1 MKIRKQLS
9 KKLFLAAG
17 IVWFCAGYLHAQSLD
32 QAKKM
37 YSEGK
42 YDEAK
47 PAFEKLVKQTPSN
60 ASYNL
65 WYGVCCY
72 ETGDLETA
80 EKHLS
85 VAVKRRVIDA
95 YRYMGD
101 LCYKTYRFEKA
112 IEMYEDYIDL
122 RTKKKQPVED
132 VEAKLD
138 LADNALRLMEK
149 VEDVQVIDSV
159 VVDRHDFVSAYQLSE
174 ECGSIQLFQD
184 FFQTVEPQFST
195 VYQNQKGDMI
205 YYAHPVDSGRFELFS
220 QSRLMDRW
228 GDERLLTINREE
240 KADNNYPFV
249 LSDGVTLYFASKGNG
264 SLGGY
269 DLFVTR
275 YNTSSD
281 AYLAP
286 EQLGMPFNS
295 PYNDYLLVIDEVK
308 GLGWFVTDRFQPADK
323 VCVYLF
329 IPNEEH
335 GRIETEDTEFKR
347 SRARILSIRD
357 SWKPQADYT
366 EQIALAHQAIPF
378 GKEEV
383 KRDFT
388 FVVND
393 QITYYTLEEI
403 RSKEARNY
411 YEKLLAVK
419 KQIRALNNKL
429 DDLRMAWHKAGAAKR
444 EQLKPTILAAE
455 AQLNDCLSQLDPLEK
470 NARNSELIYLKKKS

>member
-1 MKIRKQLS
+1 M
-9 KKLFLAAG
+9 
-17 IVWFCAGYLHAQSLD
+17 
-32 QAKKM
+32 
-37 YSEGK
+37 
-42 YDEAK
+42 
-47 PAFEKLVKQTPSN
+47 
-60 ASYNL
+60 
-65 WYGVCCY
+65 
-72 ETGDLETA
+72 
-80 EKHLS
+80 
-85 VAVKRRVIDA
+85 
-95 YRYMGD
+95 
-101 LCYKTYRFEKA
+101 
-112 IEMYEDYIDL
+112 
-122 RTKKKQPVED
+122 
-132 VEAKLD
+132 
-138 LADNALRLMEK
+138 
-149 VEDVQVIDSV
+149 
-159 VVDRHDFVSAYQLSE
+159 
-174 ECGSIQLFQD
+174 
-184 FFQTVEPQFST
+184 
-195 VYQNQKGDMI
+195 
-205 YYAHPVDSGRFELFS
+205 
-220 QSRLMDRW
+220 
-228 GDERLLTINREE
+228 
-240 KADNNYPFV
+240 
-249 LSDGVTLYFASKGNG
+249 
-264 SLGGY
+264 GGY

-308 GLGWFVTDRFQPADK
+308 GLGWCVTDRFQPADK

-366 EQIALAHQAIPF
+366 EQIALAHRAIPF

-419 KQIRALNNKL
+419 KQMRALNNKL